1 MQKYIQSNRELWNAW
16 TRAHVKSKFYD
27 VDGFKR
33 GDNRLDAV
41 VRAGLGD
48 VRDKSLLHLQCHF
61 GLDTLNW
68 ARLGARVTGADF
80 SEEAIATARA
90 LAREIGV
97 DAHFVC
103 ANLYDLPNALEG
115 QFDIV
120 FTSHGVLSW
129 LPDLNAWARV
139 IAHFLKPG
147 GLFFIAEAHPTAYI
161 FDDEHPDDLRVRYP
175 YFHSDEPGQS
185 PVHGS
190 YADRDAAIDAVEYW
204 WAFSIGDVIN
214 ALARAGLRIEELREY
229 PYNAWQFFPFMI
241 QDADGWW
248 RLPDRFPPLPLMF
261 ALKATADR
269 RPPTEAIR

>member
-1 MQKYIQSNRELWNAW
+1 MDHYLQSNRELWNAW
-16 TRAHVKSKFYD
+16 TRVHVKSKFYD
-27 VDGFKR
+27 VAGFKR
-33 GDNRLDAV
+33 GDNRLDSV
-41 VRAGLGD
+41 VREGLGD
-48 VRDKSLLHLQCHF
+48 VRGKSLLHLQCHF

-80 SEEAIATARA
+80 SEEAITTARA

-97 DAHFVC
+97 DARFVC
-103 ANLYDLPNALEG
+103 ANLYDLPNALEEK
-115 QFDIV
+115 FDIV

-139 IAHFLKPG
+139 IARFLKPG

-175 YFHSDEPGQS
+175 YFHADAPSQS
-185 PVHGS
+185 QVQGS
-190 YADRDAAIDAVEYW
+190 YADRDADIRGVEYW
-204 WAFSIGDVIN
+204 WAFSIGDVIT

-229 PYNAWQFFPFMI
+229 PFNAWQMFPFME
-241 QDADGWW
+241 QDAAGWW

-261 ALKATADR
+261 ALKA
-269 RPPTEAIR
+269 RPRMNDE